1 MFLNDDA
8 DVAFSVFARTQN
20 MKYGQLACFVLDDG
34 GRDIPLVLDGCTIDT
49 QDDVVIFQSLYVP
62 LYLFFYFIYKSKL
75 CSAQLE
81 LKKTI

>member
-49 QDDVVIFQSLYVP
+49 QDDVVIFQSGETGRGFREDVLDD
-62 LYLFFYFIYKSKL
+62 
-75 CSAQLE
+75 CA
-81 LKKTI
+81 